1 MKGFFDYIP
10 GNTGLH
16 KLNPVTK
23 IMLSFIICIACFIS
37 KNPYFLLGIIGL
49 NLLLGA
55 YAGAFSRAVRLLKGL
70 LKISVLLFLI
80 QLLIIQSGEA
90 LIALPLH
97 LSITDNGLRTAINLV
112 LRLVGAT
119 IPLALMLSITRM
131 NDLSN
136 ALVTRVHVPYKY
148 AFTLTTA
155 IRFIPVFTEEM
166 AGIMEAQISRG
177 VEFDTRNILKKMRL
191 ILPLCV
197 PLLITSVKKAD
208 ASAISAELRGFQLRT
223 VKSCYKTY
231 PFHVGDAAAFFFG
244 ACLIMGAVLLNLT
257 NL

>member
-10 GNTGLH
+10 NDTSLH
-16 KLNPVTK
+16 RLNPITK
-23 IMLSFIICIACFIS
+23 ILLSFLICIACFVS
-37 KNPYFLLGIIGL
+37 GNPFFLLGIVGL

-70 LKISVLLFLI
+70 LKISILLFII
-80 QLLIIQSGEA
+80 QILIIQSGDV
-90 LIALPLH
+90 LISLPFH
-97 LSITDNGLRTAINLV
+97 LAVTANGLMTAIKLV

-136 ALVTRVHVPYKY
+136 ALVTKAHVPYKY

-166 AGIMEAQISRG
+166 AGIMEAQVSRG
-177 VEFDTRNILKKMRL
+177 VEFDTRNIFKKMKL

-197 PLLITSVKKAD
+197 PLLISSVKKAD
-208 ASAISAELRGFQLRT
+208 ASAISTELRGFHLRT
-223 VKSCYKTY
+223 AKSCYKSY
-231 PFHVGDAAAFFFG
+231 PFCAGDAAAFFFG
-244 ACLIMGAVLLNLT
+244 ILLIAGAVTLNL
-257 NL
+257 L